1 MYCYSI
7 KENIMFDKDID
18 NTKLEKVL
26 KCLNIEKLINKIG
39 LEANYSKRFDEN
51 GVELSNGESQKIAIS
66 RALYKNSDIFIF
78 DEPTATIDPL
88 AEYEIF
94 KNIYNLA
101 KQEKTVI
108 FVSHRMGSTF
118 YSNNTIV
125 LDNGMIVENDNYKN
139 LLNKDGL
146 YAKMYNL
153 QAKYYK

>member
-1 MYCYSI
+1 MASKAFI
-7 KENIMFDKDID
+7 PKKVINIGEITAAAD
-18 NTKLEKVL
+18 NPASPVPTP
-26 KCLNIEKLINKIG
+26 
-39 LEANYSKRFDEN
+39 APSP
-51 GVELSNGESQKIAIS
+51 AI
-66 RALYKNSDIFIF
+66 RHII
-78 DEPTATIDPL
+78 
-88 AEYEIF
+88 IF

-125 LDNGMIVENDNYKN
+125 LDNGMIVENDNYKY